1 MWGQFKSTWKYTRNK
16 YIIVATDYAIKWVEA
31 RALRTNIIIITTKN
45 LYECILTRFECPLTI
60 ITNQGVHFINN
71 AIKYLTNRFLMK
83 HVNSTTYYP
92 QGNGQVEST
101 NKVLGTLLTKLVSE
115 NTIDWDEHLFIVL
128 FSYKIAYKVAT
139 RYTPCQLMYGLH
151 PLMPIK
157 YIVPIVGGD
166 EKNITQMR
174 VLTSRIIEFK
184 KL

>member
-1 MWGQFKSTWKYTRNK
+1 
-16 YIIVATDYAIKWVEA
+16 
-31 RALRTNIIIITTKN
+31 
-45 LYECILTRFECPLTI
+45 
-60 ITNQGVHFINN
+60 
-71 AIKYLTNRFLMK
+71 MK